1 MKLIGKK
8 SVTFALQRAKKV
20 EKLREKAIH
29 ESELK
34 AE

>member
-1 MKLIGKK
+1 MKLIGKN
-8 SVTFALQRAKKV
+8 SVIFVLLRAKKV
-20 EKLREKAIH
+20 EKLREIAVC